1 MTRPVAIET
10 LLACLTGEFG
20 TNADWGSLLAAANR
34 SLITGTIAERARQ
47 GGHWDSLPP
56 DVQAFLAAI
65 YERTI
70 RRNARLDAQLA
81 EALECLNRDDIVP
94 ILIKGA
100 AVRHTPAAGGAQGR
114 MLSDLDLMMPAHALP
129 RAAEC
134 LRRIGYRDY
143 AGGPLADAPIVLF
156 REDDVG
162 MLDLH
167 SRLKAPVPR
176 VEAQDIGRHC
186 VPVRIDAGEALLPSP
201 AAQALMLIVHDQ
213 LQDRDYWRGL
223 TDLRHLLD
231 LDQLAR
237 TPSGIDWAALAA
249 WFPPGYPRRALQTP
263 LVTANALLGTPVPP
277 DLLRG
282 WRPRLQHKRRLLQAR
297 RPYLRIPLTLL
308 SLALDPPSLETWARE
323 SIQRRSAPAR
333 RRDMA
338 AILGS
343 GWRRFSRQANPGK
356 L

>member
-1 MTRPVAIET
+1 MTKAVAIET
-10 LLACLTGEFG
+10 LLACIAGDFG
-20 TNADWGSLLAAANR
+20 AHTDWDSLLVAANR
-34 SLITGTIAERARQ
+34 TLVTGTIAERAR
-47 GGHWDSLPP
+47 GDGHWDRLPS

-65 YERTI
+65 YERTT
-70 RRNARLDAQLA
+70 RRTARLDAQLA
-81 EALECLNRDDIVP
+81 EALECLNRHDIVP
-94 ILIKGA
+94 ILMKGA
-100 AVRHTPAAGGAQGR
+100 AIRHTPAAGGSPGR

-134 LRRIGYRDY
+134 LRVIGYRDY
-143 AGGPLADAPIVLF
+143 VGGSLGGAPIVLF

-167 SRLKAPVPR
+167 SRLTAPVPR
-176 VEAQDIGRHC
+176 VEARDIQRHC
-186 VPVRIDAGEALLPSP
+186 VPIRIGASEVLLPSP
-201 AAQALMLIVHDQ
+201 TAQALILIAHDQ

-237 TPSGIDWAALAA
+237 TSEGIDWAALVA

-263 LVTANALLGTPVPP
+263 LITAHGLLGTPVPP

-282 WRPRLQHKRRLLQAR
+282 WRPRLQYKRRLLQAR

-308 SLALDPPSLETWARE
+308 SLALDPPSLEIWGRE
-323 SIQRRSAPAR
+323 RIQRRGGSAR

-343 GWRRFSRQANPGK
+343 GWRRFSRRANPGK